1 MNGVFVVDE
10 HSRKVTLA
18 RDLLAPFIA
27 ATATGRYRHDDGL
40 HCRCVLLRDLDQ
52 STKIDD
58 LSAHVAAAT
67 GEAIEAVALCNL
79 WQCAVVVFRK
89 EASVAIAVKTTT
101 TLGRCNEVGPL
112 YNATIR
118 SIRPQLVEVV
128 IYPSTPSG
136 AVMRLTPTCTQY
148 APADTRFEQDIQTIH
163 CKANG
168 SYDNFHPTQ
177 YPEPPA
183 GTTATGSFDQLHPD
197 EIPSHTGTTS
207 EVNIQ
212 SESPRDSSS
221 QTD

>member
-101 TLGRCNEVGPL
+101 TLGRCNE
-112 YNATIR
+112 
-118 SIRPQLVEVV
+118 
-128 IYPSTPSG
+128 
-136 AVMRLTPTCTQY
+136 
-148 APADTRFEQDIQTIH
+148 
-163 CKANG
+163 
-168 SYDNFHPTQ
+168 
-177 YPEPPA
+177 PPA